1 MFHLD
6 VHIVALLTTIGFLGA
21 VVTLWVVCGNRAN
34 TLGG

>member
-21 VVTLWVVCGNRAN
+21 VVMLWVGNQLWRGA
-34 TLGG
+34 